1 MNIRNFLKWYLFFA
15 SIYLI
20 SDGLIHV
27 FDVKLIDAAFW
38 PAPALIYAK
47 FIGNLYGGFAILAG
61 LLGIEA
67 SRNLEKYTHLL
78 YIAAIWSL
86 TYGGYLFYSSLT
98 INFVS
103 IFSDS
108 PSIYL
113 WMPFYNYYLLFEAG
127 LLFILSTLVFLW
139 SKEKTKNKYH
149 KLNAL

>member
-1 MNIRNFLKWYLFFA
+1 MPIKHLLKWYLIAA

-20 SDGLIHV
+20 LDGLIHV
-27 FDVKLIDAAFW
+27 FDVKLVGMTPW

-67 SRNLEKYTHLL
+67 SRNLEKYTHFL
-78 YIAAIWSL
+78 YITAIWSL
-86 TYGGYLFYSSLT
+86 VYGGFLIYSSSA
-98 INFVS
+98 INFAG
-103 IFSDS
+103 IFNKS

-113 WMPFYNYYLLFEAG
+113 WMPFYNYYLFFEAG

-139 SKEKTKNKYH
+139 SKH
-149 KLNAL
+149 K